1 MKKSLRLAALLLA
14 LLIALSGLAAAEG
27 LLESPSLPDEP
38 VTDCEHEFSRT
49 FLEMTDRV
57 EYAPKDAD
65 WHTRT
70 EYALFCNVCLLCG
83 LTTEA
88 WEDAYS
94 STDSSHDFE
103 NGVCP
108 TCGYVCAH
116 ENMREEEIWTAKQEY
131 VYVDEWTHTYTAY
144 KMTRDVCADCGM
156 PFNEEYAVEFTEQQP
171 HGFVNDVCEGC
182 GAQSVCPHD
191 MVTVSYRYVIEET
204 YTQIDDYTHRRD
216 SVAHPLY
223 ICLRCGQEWEDTSTT
238 RTESA
243 IDHHHFEDYNDGK
256 CACGMDDPGCPHEH
270 LGEYGE
276 LSYDHPFECT
286 MVDAYTHLFTGTW
299 VYYPQ
304 CLDCG
309 EILFD
314 APRYEEISEVMP
326 HGEYYPGGL
335 WCMLCKCICNA
346 AGDELPVFTCEH
358 ANTTRRVVSGEDGY
372 MCVDAQTHIAAAYT
386 ATQDLC
392 TNYVCQQV
400 VNEEVEYTP
409 LEGATAQP
417 HTYDENGVCTAC
429 GYEQPAPTPT
439 PTPTPVATPT
449 PTPTPV
455 ATATPTPTPTP
466 APVPSDEPIAPTAAP
481 TARPTQSA
489 PSDEPTVPTA
499 TPAPVF
505 TEVPA
510 TETVH
515 GVKAEDNVPMVEALA
530 TVVDSIAAEEEGAS
544 IQIANV
550 ERVVTAEEKAALE
563 ALPAKEQIFTFLSV
577 IGFEAQVDETLAGA
591 GAALSE
597 PAQALKAQIQERVAA
612 MTEEDRAAFEEA
624 LLTSFPQETIELDG
638 VEYTFFVLEL
648 EVRVGDSVRVERYG
662 FRLEGD
668 AWIFTRLEVA
678 DPPESAA

>member
-1 MKKSLRLAALLLA
+1 MKKRLRVTALLLA
-14 LLIALSGLAAAEG
+14 LLLALPGFALAEG
-27 LLESPSLPDEP
+27 ELLESPSLPDEP
-38 VTDCEHEFSRT
+38 VVSCEHEFSHT
-49 FLEMTDRV
+49 FVEMTDRV
-57 EYAPKDAD
+57 EYTPEDAD
-65 WHTRT
+65 RHKRT
-70 EYALFCNVCLLCG
+70 DYALYCDVCILCG

-88 WEDAYS
+88 KEEPYS
-94 STDSSHDFE
+94 DYYSSHDFE

-116 ENMREEEIWTAKQEY
+116 ENGTREEEIWTAKEEY

-144 KMTRDVCADCGM
+144 KMTRDVCVHCGM

-171 HGFVNDVCEGC
+171 HWFVDGVCEGC

-191 MVTVSYRYVIEET
+191 MVTVSYRYALEET
-204 YTQIDDYTHRRD
+204 YTPIDDYTHRRD

-238 RTESA
+238 RTESV

-256 CACGMDDPGCPHEH
+256 CACGMDDPGCLHEH

-429 GYEQPAPTPT
+429 GYEQPA
-439 PTPTPVATPT
+439 
-449 PTPTPV
+449 
-455 ATATPTPTPTP
+455 PTPTPTP

-662 FRLEGD
+662 FRLEGED
-668 AWIFTRLEVA
+668 WIFTRLEVA

>member
-1 MKKSLRLAALLLA
+1 MKKCLRRMAVLLA
-14 LLIALSGLAAAEG
+14 LVLALSSFALAEG
-27 LLESPSLPDEP
+27 ELLESPTLPDEP
-38 VTDCEHEFSRT
+38 VVSCEHEFSRT

-57 EYAPKDAD
+57 EYAPKDAAT
-65 WHTRT
+65 HTRT
-70 EYALFCNVCLLCG
+70 DYALFGNGCIYCG
-83 LTTEA
+83 LTTDER
-88 WEDAYS
+88 WEDSYS
-94 STDSSHDFE
+94 VTDSSHDFE

-108 TCGYVCAH
+108 ACGYVCAH
-116 ENMREEEIWTAKQEY
+116 ENTREEDVWSAKEEY
-131 VYVDEWTHTYTAY
+131 VYVDEWTHTFTAY
-144 KMTRDVCADCGM
+144 DMTHDVCVDCGM
-156 PFNEEYAVEFTEQQP
+156 SFNEEYIVALTERQP
-171 HGFVNDVCEGC
+171 HWFVDGVCESC

-191 MVTVSYRYVIEET
+191 MVTVSYRYALEET
-204 YTQIDDYTHRRD
+204 YTPIDDYTHRRD

-238 RTESA
+238 RAESV

-429 GYEQPAPTPT
+429 GYEQPA
-439 PTPTPVATPT
+439 
-449 PTPTPV
+449 
-455 ATATPTPTPTP
+455 PTPTPTP